1 MRRIIYK
8 IAKVIKAKNIFIL
21 GVDIMEYFSTK
32 KILRKE
38 ILEKRDNIDIDKKEK
53 MDEAIINRFYESK
66 YYKEAKKIFIYIS
79 FGSEINTREIIN
91 VALKENKKIYVPRTE
106 LKTKVMDAVEISS
119 LSNLKESSYG
129 ILEPLKEEECI
140 DPNELDLIVVPG
152 VAFDRNGGRMGYG
165 AGFYDIY
172 FKKITKENVKKIT
185 KLALAYDM
193 QVIEIVPM
201 NEDDIPVDY
210 IITEK
215 EFINGNKL

>member
-1 MRRIIYK
+1 
-8 IAKVIKAKNIFIL
+8 
-21 GVDIMEYFSTK
+21 MEYFSTK

-38 ILEKRDNIDIDKKEK
+38 ILEKRDNINIDKKEK
-53 MDEAIINRFYESK
+53 MDKAIINRFYESK

-106 LKTKVMDAVEISS
+106 LKTKIMDAVEISS
-119 LSNLKESSYG
+119 LNSLKESSYG
-129 ILEPLKEEECI
+129 ILEPSKENKSV

-172 FKKITKENVKKIT
+172 FKKINKENVKKIT

-193 QVIEIVPM
+193 QVIEMVPM

-210 IITEK
+210 IVTEN
-215 EFINGNKL
+215 EFINGK